1 VLLENK
7 ISEFNPL
14 SILNKNK
21 KKSSQQLI
29 KISSTIFENGVDR
42 KNIVP

>member
-14 SILNKNK
+14 SIKK
-21 KKSSQQLI
+21 EKKSSQQLI
-29 KISSTIFENGVDR
+29 KINSTLFEKGVDR
-42 KNIVP
+42 KSIVP

>member
-14 SILNKNK
+14 FIKK
-21 KKSSQQLI
+21 EKKSSQQLI
-29 KISSTIFENGVDR
+29 KINSTLIEKGVDR
-42 KNIVP
+42 KSIVP